1 VTNQMGW
8 RGAPI
13 EVQRGDKTIRI
24 VFVGSSTTM
33 GAPHLPFSYPE
44 FVGYWLN
51 RWAEAKKLAVRFE
64 VLNAARESIVSTDTA
79 AIVRTEVLP
88 LRPDLVV
95 YYEGGNQF
103 RPHSIV
109 KDIGPGAPPPPA
121 APTDRHSWLQTAA
134 RYSALAARIRAAVA
148 TGSQLDGHEPAKPD
162 YKVVWP
168 KGLDEDDPDLAYPDL
183 PINLNIIR
191 RDLDRMRSELAD
203 AGSDFALSSFLWMV
217 KDGMVLDPVRH
228 RYILDQLN
236 IGNFPFRY
244 REMERLS
251 NFQNRFLAKYA
262 RTYGIPFIDTA
273 RYMPLEPDLFVD
285 AVHTNYAGLRLQA
298 WVTFN
303 LLLPVVEKHLADGSW
318 PRPRDPAAPALP
330 VITPRK
336 IALDCTKTSP

>member
-1 VTNQMGW
+1 
-8 RGAPI
+8 
-13 EVQRGDKTIRI
+13 
-24 VFVGSSTTM
+24 
-33 GAPHLPFSYPE
+33 
-44 FVGYWLN
+44 
-51 RWAEAKKLAVRFE
+51 VRFE

-109 KDIGPGAPPPPA
+109 NDIGPGAPPPPA
-121 APTDRHSWLQTAA
+121 APTDQGSWLQAAA
-134 RYSALAARIRAAVA
+134 RYSALAARVRAAVGA
-148 TGSQLDGHEPAKPD
+148 AGSQLHGTEPVKPD

-168 KGLDEDDPDLAYPDL
+168 EGLDENDPDLAFPDL
-183 PINLNIIR
+183 PVNLNIIQ
-191 RDLDRMRSELAD
+191 RDLDQMRSELAK
-203 AGSDFALSSFLWMV
+203 AGSDFAVSSFLWMV

-262 RTYGIPFIDTA
+262 KTHGIPFVDTA
-273 RYMPLEPDLFVD
+273 RDMPLEPDLFVD

-298 WVTFN
+298 WATFN
-303 LLLPVVEKHLADGSW
+303 QLLPVVEKHLADGSW

-336 IALDCTKTSP
+336 IALDCR